1 MIRLFHGNKPV
12 VRAIEVSIGV
22 FTPDTIFSIGNER
35 ETRKTRRRHCDGG
48 KLRIDVE
55 MRHDGATLSEE
66 IR

>member
-22 FTPDTIFSIGNER
+22 FTPDTIFTIGNER
-35 ETRKTRRRHCDGG
+35 ERETKRRHGG

-55 MRHDGATLSEE
+55 MRHDSSTLSEE